1 MEEERRLAYVG
12 ITRAEDRL
20 FISHAYLR
28 NQYGR
33 TNVNLVSR
41 FIEEIP
47 AELIDSGTAD
57 IAKRKTSE
65 MKYKE
70 TMVKGGFICQN
81 PEKLSLLKMEA

>member
-57 IAKRKTSE
+57 IAKKRKKTSE

-70 TMVKGGFICQN
+70 NYGEGVSSAKIQRNSAC
-81 PEKLSLLKMEA
+81 